1 MESLL
6 EELFNAQTF
15 QLRVNVWIVLNW
27 GWGSVKCVAPSPPT
41 ISRVV
46 NQDFLRFR

>member
-6 EELFNAQTF
+6 ELFYAQTF
-15 QLRVNVWIVLNW
+15 QLLLNVWIVLNSV
-27 GWGSVKCVAPSPPT
+27 SVKCVVPSPLT